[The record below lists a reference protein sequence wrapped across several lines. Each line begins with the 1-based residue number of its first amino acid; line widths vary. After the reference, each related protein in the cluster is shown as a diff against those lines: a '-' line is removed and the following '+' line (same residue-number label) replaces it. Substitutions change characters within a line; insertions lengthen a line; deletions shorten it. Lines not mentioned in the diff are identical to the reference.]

1 MCTLN
6 KIFSI
11 IYSQT
16 TEQQA
21 IGIRLMFWRKVVIVE
36 KTHSEDS
43 VVDTYAHVGNRQT
56 GYHLQGIITQ
66 KLY

>member
-1 MCTLN
+1 MCILN
-6 KIFSI
+6 KMFSI

-21 IGIRLMFWRKVVIVE
+21 VGIRLMFWRKVVIVE

-43 VVDTYAHVGNRQT
+43 VVDTDAHVGNRQT
-56 GYHLQGIITQ
+56 GYDLQGIITQ